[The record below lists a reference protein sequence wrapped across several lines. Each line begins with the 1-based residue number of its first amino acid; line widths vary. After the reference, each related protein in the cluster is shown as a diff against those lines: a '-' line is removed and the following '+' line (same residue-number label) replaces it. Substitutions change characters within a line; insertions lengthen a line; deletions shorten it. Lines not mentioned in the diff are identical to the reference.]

1 MVLYDE
7 SVEEESYQEESYQ
20 EESIGKKKDSKKIK
34 EIKEIK
40 ELKDLLILQQELM
53 EKANK
58 LDIVR
63 RNSKKQYKFNYLIL
77 VFFIG
82 VFIIGFVF
90 DLIFP
95 SESDE

>member
-1 MVLYDE
+1 MVQNDE
-7 SVEEESYQEESYQ
+7 SVEEYSYQEESYQ
-20 EESIGKKKDSKKIK
+20 EESIEKKDSKKIK
-34 EIKEIK
+34 EIKELN

>member
-1 MVLYDE
+1 MVQYDE
-7 SVEEESYQEESYQ
+7 SVEEESYQEEYYQ
-20 EESIGKKKDSKKIK
+20 EESIEKKDSKKIK
-34 EIKEIK
+34 EIKELK
-40 ELKDLLILQQELM
+40 ELKELLILQQELM

-63 RNSKKQYKFNYLIL
+63 RNSQKQYKFNYLIL

-82 VFIIGFVF
+82 VFILGFVF